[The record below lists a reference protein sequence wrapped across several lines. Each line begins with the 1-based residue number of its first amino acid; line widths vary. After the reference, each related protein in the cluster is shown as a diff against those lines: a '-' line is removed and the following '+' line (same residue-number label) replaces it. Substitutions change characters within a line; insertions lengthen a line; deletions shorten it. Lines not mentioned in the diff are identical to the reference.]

1 MIQQITVLSKVKFN
15 ELYATLTSVQ
25 KSNSAFISIND
36 SFDYKWPS
44 SDNFL
49 NLTFD
54 DVDADVEKL
63 HDFSVLVQPIVF
75 DVTHASQIKKFII
88 QNKDKTHLYVHCT
101 MGKCRSGAV
110 GECICDYLNLDYFE
124 FKRQNPQIQPN
135 VHVKLTLNKIL
146 NNEQIL

>member
-15 ELYATLTSVQ
+15 QLYAALAPIQ

-44 SDNFL
+44 SNNFL

-54 DVDADVEKL
+54 DVDATMDNLPDLGQLAK
-63 HDFSVLVQPIVF
+63 PIVF
-75 DVTHASQIKKFII
+75 NKTHASQIKTFID
-88 QNKDKTHLYVHCT
+88 NNLDKTHLYVHCT

-110 GECICDYLNLDYFE
+110 GECICDYLNLNYLE
-124 FKRQNPQIQPN
+124 FKCQNPQIQPN
-135 VHVKLTLNKIL
+135 VHVKLLLNKIL
-146 NNEQIL
+146 NDE

>member
-15 ELYATLTSVQ
+15 EMYAALTPIQ

-54 DVDADVEKL
+54 DVDANVEML

-75 DVTHASQIKKFII
+75 DVTHASQIKTFIDNNL
-88 QNKDKTHLYVHCT
+88 NKEHLYVHCT

-135 VHVKLTLNKIL
+135 IHVKLMLNKIL

>member
-15 ELYATLTSVQ
+15 ELYVALTPIQ
-25 KSNSAFISIND
+25 KSKSAFISIND
-36 SFDYKWPS
+36 SFDYKWPN

-54 DVDADVEKL
+54 DVDAIMDNLPDLGQFAK
-63 HDFSVLVQPIVF
+63 PIVF
-75 DVTHASQIKKFII
+75 NEAHASQIKTFID
-88 QNKDKTHLYVHCT
+88 NNLDKEHLYVHCT

-110 GECICDYLNLDYFE
+110 GECICDYLNLNYLE

-135 VHVKLTLNKIL
+135 VHVKLLLNKIL
-146 NNEQIL
+146 NNE

>member
-15 ELYATLTSVQ
+15 ELYVALTPIQ

-54 DVDADVEKL
+54 DVDAGVEKL
-63 HDFSVLVQPIVF
+63 HDISVLVQPIVF
-75 DVTHASQIKKFII
+75 DATHASQIKKFII
-88 QNKDKTHLYVHCT
+88 QNKDKTHVYVHCT
-101 MGKCRSGAV
+101 WVNVEAV
-110 GECICDYLNLDYFE
+110 PLGNVFAIILIWIILSLNVKTHKYNPTFTSNYF
-124 FKRQNPQIQPN
+124 
-135 VHVKLTLNKIL
+135 
-146 NNEQIL
+146 

>member
-1 MIQQITVLSKVKFN
+1 MIQQITVLSKIKFN
-15 ELYATLTSVQ
+15 ELYAALTPIQ

-54 DVDADVEKL
+54 DVDATMDNLPDLGQLTK
-63 HDFSVLVQPIVF
+63 PIVF
-75 DVTHASQIKKFII
+75 NKTHASQIKAFID
-88 QNKDKTHLYVHCT
+88 NNLDKTHLYVHCT

-110 GECICDYLNLDYFE
+110 GECICDYFNLDYFE